1 MQYDKSLTINKGNE
15 NLLIVLLFVWLEIL
29 LWYPTCIQMVKYDEK
44 KIPFRIA
51 TFSQEINRLI
61 YVTCIN
67 KNVGNLKENLRK
79 FPKPKQAAGMSST

>member
-1 MQYDKSLTINKGNE
+1 
-15 NLLIVLLFVWLEIL
+15 
-29 LWYPTCIQMVKYDEK
+29 MVKYDEK
-44 KIPFRIA
+44 KIPIRIA
-51 TFSQEINRLI
+51 TFPQEINRLI

>member
-1 MQYDKSLTINKGNE
+1 M
-15 NLLIVLLFVWLEIL
+15 
-29 LWYPTCIQMVKYDEK
+29 KYDQK
-44 KIPFRIA
+44 KIPIHIA